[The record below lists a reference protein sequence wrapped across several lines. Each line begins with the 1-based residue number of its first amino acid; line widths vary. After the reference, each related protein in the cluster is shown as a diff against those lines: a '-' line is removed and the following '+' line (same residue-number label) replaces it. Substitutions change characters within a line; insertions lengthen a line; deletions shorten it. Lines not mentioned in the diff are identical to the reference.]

1 MRQKIDGKRLRPNG
15 RHVSTGRLGYK
26 SARMDALI
34 HNLCSLQDEAIEAK
48 DLEMVQF
55 LDLLLEYAEEP
66 TEMVAVFR
74 NAPHELLARV
84 QQLL

>member
-1 MRQKIDGKRLRPNG
+1 
-15 RHVSTGRLGYK
+15 
-26 SARMDALI
+26 MDALI
-34 HNLCSLQDEAIEAK
+34 HNLCSLQDEAIEAG

-74 NAPHELLARV
+74 KAQPELLARV